1 MLWLVKLKSIIKYGI
16 IKADNTVVHVFMC
29 WGFDVLCHC
38 LYGDVYVAG
47 AFCNSLDIWKVF
59 DEKFG

>member
-38 LYGDVYVAG
+38 LYGDVYVA
-47 AFCNSLDIWKVF
+47 ACTWQLA
-59 DEKFG
+59 